1 MIPSLTAVALRG
13 LAHSGWSVLH
23 DAFRF
28 ESGSRNAL
36 TGSLG
41 TPSAGPEIIS
51 NPLGSLAATIT
62 APFVQWNQAHFATA
76 FARTRYDEAVLRF
89 QKALWQALSDVDNGL
104 SARAQ
109 LAEEGA
115 AVALP

>member
-1 MIPSLTAVALRG
+1 VCTASTG
-13 LAHSGWSVLH
+13 LS
-23 DAFRF
+23 
-28 ESGSRNAL
+28 
-36 TGSLG
+36 
-41 TPSAGPEIIS
+41 EIIA

-62 APFVQWNQAHFATA
+62 APFAQWNQAHFATA
-76 FARTRYDEAVLRF
+76 LARTRYDEAVLRF